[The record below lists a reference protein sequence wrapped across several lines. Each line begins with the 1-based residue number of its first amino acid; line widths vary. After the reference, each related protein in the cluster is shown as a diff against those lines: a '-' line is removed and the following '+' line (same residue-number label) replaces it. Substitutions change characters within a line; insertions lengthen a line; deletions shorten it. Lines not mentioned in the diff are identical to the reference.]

1 MGLGELYDVHHVLA
15 GVLDGMLREHI
26 RQELYEYVR
35 AVNVRHTG
43 KRQAQMLELSVHH
56 VGEYLFRCV
65 RIAVASTQLTASL
78 AFQMQLFN
86 VGRKKERA
94 QWRALCS
101 RDPLTLCFAPS

>member
-1 MGLGELYDVHHVLA
+1 
-15 GVLDGMLREHI
+15 MLREHI
-26 RQELYEYVR
+26 RQELYQYVR

-86 VGRKKERA
+86 VGRKKEHA